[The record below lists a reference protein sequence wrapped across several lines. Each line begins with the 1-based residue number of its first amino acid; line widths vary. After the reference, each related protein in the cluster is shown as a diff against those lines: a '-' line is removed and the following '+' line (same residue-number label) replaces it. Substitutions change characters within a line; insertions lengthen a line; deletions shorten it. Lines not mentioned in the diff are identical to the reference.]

1 MQSKTRRCWAAAAG
15 KTTATTTRTST
26 ASIGNAFNTHAPTR
40 TTYPPPSLV
49 RVRGAS
55 REPWDLKAASEE
67 RGRTGE
73 GGGGDP
79 RAGKKNKSVVFSVN
93 QVAL

>member
-1 MQSKTRRCWAAAAG
+1 MQSKTWRCWAAAAG